1 MWNRLVSGPLVFPYL
16 AAGVCAAVSLGLV
29 FQNQLLLPLLNTA
42 IAYPVLFAL
51 VAGGRHARAYGT
63 MLFWALCL
71 TVCMI
76 CATVQFP
83 LRAEATVFNGRSY
96 AQEMMRWVQ
105 VGDTRENRPAQF
117 IPQHLLHLSVFA
129 VLSLVSGS
137 ALSLLMGAVLTS
149 YMSFYVGSLILTA
162 HHPGLAAAMGWQP
175 YAVIRVA
182 SYVIL
187 GIILGE
193 PLICRIT
200 KRKYDFSRVKTM
212 FWIALAG
219 IVLDIV
225 IKSLIAP
232 WWGLTLRRFL

>member
-1 MWNRLVSGPLVFPYL
+1 
-16 AAGVCAAVSLGLV
+16 
-29 FQNQLLLPLLNTA
+29 
-42 IAYPVLFAL
+42 
-51 VAGGRHARAYGT
+51 

-71 TVCMI
+71 TVCMS

-83 LRAEATVFNGRSY
+83 ARAEASVFNGRSY

-105 VGDTRENRPAQF
+105 VGDTRENHPLQF
-117 IPQHLLHLSVFA
+117 IPQHLLHFSLFVF
-129 VLSLVSGS
+129 VSLVSGS
-137 ALSLLMGAVLTS
+137 ALSLLMGAVLTD
-149 YMSFYVGSLILTA
+149 YMSFYVGTLIRA
-162 HHPGLAAAMGWQP
+162 SHDPGMAAMMGWQP
-175 YAVIRVA
+175 YAVIRVV

-200 KRKYDFSRVKTM
+200 KRKYDFSRVKVM
-212 FWIALAG
+212 FWTALAG

-225 IKSLIAP
+225 IKWLIAP